1 MTGAG
6 HKSGHAANVAE
17 AHRKAEL
24 AREQEELLSSRKGK
38 GRGEDELDA
47 REVKLLDEL
56 RRSLTPQAL
65 LGRGG
70 GALAST
76 SGKSNS
82 NNDARAKGIVTT
94 AIPNRKSMLKKS
106 AEVHAEKEEKRE
118 KKEKKKKKKR
128 EREEDEEED
137 EEEEEEERK
146 EAKETTKAKTK
157 TYLSKAERKRLK
169 KMKQQQQQ
177 QQQQQRNAT
186 NNDNS

>member
-65 LGRGG
+65 LGKGV

-76 SGKSNS
+76 SGKSYDN
-82 NNDARAKGIVTT
+82 ARAKGIIITT
-94 AIPNRKSMLKKS
+94 AIPNRKSMLKS
-106 AEVHAEKEEKRE
+106 AEVVHAEKE
-118 KKEKKKKKKR
+118 KKEKKKKKKKR
-128 EREEDEEED
+128 DREEED
-137 EEEEEEERK
+137 EDEEERK
-146 EAKETTKAKTK
+146 EAKETTKTKTK

-169 KMKQQQQQ
+169 KKKQQQL
-177 QQQQQRNAT
+177 
-186 NNDNS
+186 

>member
-65 LGRGG
+65 LGGGG

-106 AEVHAEKEEKRE
+106 AEVHAEKEEKRKKE
-118 KKEKKKKKKR
+118 KKKKKKKKR
-128 EREEDEEED
+128 EREEDEED
-137 EEEEEEERK
+137 EEEEERK

-169 KMKQQQQQ
+169 KMKQQQQ
-177 QQQQQRNAT
+177 RNAT

>member
-65 LGRGG
+65 LGKGV

-76 SGKSNS
+76 SGKSN
-82 NNDARAKGIVTT
+82 NTNATRAKGIVTT
-94 AIPNRKSMLKKS
+94 AIPNRKSMLKS
-106 AEVHAEKEEKRE
+106 AEVVHAEKE
-118 KKEKKKKKKR
+118 KKEKKKKKKKR
-128 EREEDEEED
+128 DREDEED
-137 EEEEEEERK
+137 EEERK
-146 EAKETTKAKTK
+146 EAKETWETTKTK
-157 TYLSKAERKRLK
+157 TYLSRAERKRLK
-169 KMKQQQQQ
+169 KKKQQQL
-177 QQQQQRNAT
+177 
-186 NNDNS
+186 

>member
-106 AEVHAEKEEKRE
+106 AEVHAEKEEKR

-128 EREEDEEED
+128 EREEDEEE

-177 QQQQQRNAT
+177 QQQQRNAT

>member
-82 NNDARAKGIVTT
+82 NNDARAKGMITT

-128 EREEDEEED
+128 DREEDEED
-137 EEEEEEERK
+137 EEEEERK

-177 QQQQQRNAT
+177 QQRNAT

>member
-82 NNDARAKGIVTT
+82 NNEARAKGMITT

-106 AEVHAEKEEKRE
+106 AEVHAEKEEKR

-169 KMKQQQQQ
+169 KMKQQQQ
-177 QQQQQRNAT
+177 RNAT

>member
-76 SGKSNS
+76 SGKSNN
-82 NNDARAKGIVTT
+82 NNDASAKGLITT

-106 AEVHAEKEEKRE
+106 AEVHAEKEEKRKKE
-118 KKEKKKKKKR
+118 KKKKKKKKR
-128 EREEDEEED
+128 EREEDEED
-137 EEEEEEERK
+137 EEEEERK

-169 KMKQQQQQ
+169 KMKQQQQ
-177 QQQQQRNAT
+177 RNAT

>member
-65 LGRGG
+65 LGKGV

-76 SGKSNS
+76 SGKSN
-82 NNDARAKGIVTT
+82 NNNATRAKGIVTT
-94 AIPNRKSMLKKS
+94 AIPNRKSMLKS
-106 AEVHAEKEEKRE
+106 AEVVHAEKE
-118 KKEKKKKKKR
+118 KKEKKKKKKKR
-128 EREEDEEED
+128 DREDEED
-137 EEEEEEERK
+137 EEERK
-146 EAKETTKAKTK
+146 EAKETWETTKTK
-157 TYLSKAERKRLK
+157 TYLSRAERKRLK
-169 KMKQQQQQ
+169 KKKQQQL
-177 QQQQQRNAT
+177 
-186 NNDNS
+186 

>member
-106 AEVHAEKEEKRE
+106 AEVHAEKEEKR
-118 KKEKKKKKKR
+118 KKEKKKKKKKR
-128 EREEDEEED
+128 EREEDEEE

-169 KMKQQQQQ
+169 KMKQQQQ
-177 QQQQQRNAT
+177 RNAT

>member
-106 AEVHAEKEEKRE
+106 AEVHAEKEEKRKKE
-118 KKEKKKKKKR
+118 KKKKKKKKR
-128 EREEDEEED
+128 EREEDEED
-137 EEEEEEERK
+137 EEEEERK

-169 KMKQQQQQ
+169 KMKQQQQ
-177 QQQQQRNAT
+177 RNAT

>member
-65 LGRGG
+65 LGGGG

-94 AIPNRKSMLKKS
+94 AIPNRKSMLKRT
-106 AEVHAEKEEKRE
+106 AEIHAEKEEKR

-128 EREEDEEED
+128 DREE

-146 EAKETTKAKTK
+146 EAKTKTKTK

-169 KMKQQQQQ
+169 KMKQQQQ
-177 QQQQQRNAT
+177 RNAT

>member
-106 AEVHAEKEEKRE
+106 AEVHAEKEEKR

-128 EREEDEEED
+128 EREEDEE

>member
-76 SGKSNS
+76 SGKSN
-82 NNDARAKGIVTT
+82 NTNATRAKGIVTT
-94 AIPNRKSMLKKS
+94 AIPNRKSMLKS
-106 AEVHAEKEEKRE
+106 AEVVHAEKE

-128 EREEDEEED
+128 DREEED
-137 EEEEEEERK
+137 EEEEEERK
-146 EAKETTKAKTK
+146 EAKETTKTK
-157 TYLSKAERKRLK
+157 TYLSRAERKRLK
-169 KMKQQQQQ
+169 KKKQQQL
-177 QQQQQRNAT
+177 
-186 NNDNS
+186 

>member
-65 LGRGG
+65 LGKGV

-76 SGKSNS
+76 SGKSN
-82 NNDARAKGIVTT
+82 NTNATRAKGIVTT
-94 AIPNRKSMLKKS
+94 AIPNRKSMLKS
-106 AEVHAEKEEKRE
+106 AEVVPAEKE
-118 KKEKKKKKKR
+118 KKEKKKKKKKR
-128 EREEDEEED
+128 DREDEED
-137 EEEEEEERK
+137 EEERK
-146 EAKETTKAKTK
+146 EAKETWETTKTK
-157 TYLSKAERKRLK
+157 TYLSRAERKRLK
-169 KMKQQQQQ
+169 KKKQQQL
-177 QQQQQRNAT
+177 
-186 NNDNS
+186 

>member
-106 AEVHAEKEEKRE
+106 AEVHAEKEEKR

>member
-106 AEVHAEKEEKRE
+106 AEVHAEKEEKR

-128 EREEDEEED
+128 EREEDEEE

-169 KMKQQQQQ
+169 KMKQQQQ
-177 QQQQQRNAT
+177 RNAT

>member
-65 LGRGG
+65 LGGGG

-128 EREEDEEED
+128 EREEDEEE

-169 KMKQQQQQ
+169 KMKQQQQ
-177 QQQQQRNAT
+177 RNAT

>member
-106 AEVHAEKEEKRE
+106 AEVHAEKEEKR

-177 QQQQQRNAT
+177 QQQQRNAT

>member
-65 LGRGG
+65 LGKGV

-76 SGKSNS
+76 SGKSN
-82 NNDARAKGIVTT
+82 NTNATRAKGIVTT
-94 AIPNRKSMLKKS
+94 AIPNRKSMLKS
-106 AEVHAEKEEKRE
+106 AEVVHAEKE
-118 KKEKKKKKKR
+118 KKEKKKKKKKRDR
-128 EREEDEEED
+128 EDEEDEEE
-137 EEEEEEERK
+137 RK
-146 EAKETTKAKTK
+146 AAKETWETTKTK
-157 TYLSKAERKRLK
+157 TYLSRAERKRLK
-169 KMKQQQQQ
+169 KKKQQQL
-177 QQQQQRNAT
+177 
-186 NNDNS
+186 

>member
-65 LGRGG
+65 LGRGV

-76 SGKSNS
+76 SGKSNDT
-82 NNDARAKGIVTT
+82 NATRAKGIIVTT
-94 AIPNRKSMLKKS
+94 AIPNRKSMLKS
-106 AEVHAEKEEKRE
+106 AEVVHAEKE
-118 KKEKKKKKKR
+118 KKEKKKKKKKKKKKR
-128 EREEDEEED
+128 DREEEEED
-137 EEEEEEERK
+137 EDEERK
-146 EAKETTKAKTK
+146 EAKETTKTK

-169 KMKQQQQQ
+169 KKKQQQL
-177 QQQQQRNAT
+177 
-186 NNDNS
+186 

>member
-65 LGRGG
+65 LGKGV

-76 SGKSNS
+76 SGKSDNT
-82 NNDARAKGIVTT
+82 NATRAKGIVTT
-94 AIPNRKSMLKKS
+94 AIPNRKSMLKS
-106 AEVHAEKEEKRE
+106 AEVVHAEKE

-128 EREEDEEED
+128 DREDEED
-137 EEEEEEERK
+137 EEERK
-146 EAKETTKAKTK
+146 EAKETWETTKTK
-157 TYLSKAERKRLK
+157 TYLSRAERKRLK
-169 KMKQQQQQ
+169 KKKQQQL
-177 QQQQQRNAT
+177 
-186 NNDNS
+186 

>member
-106 AEVHAEKEEKRE
+106 AEVHAEKEEKRK

-128 EREEDEEED
+128 EREEDE

-169 KMKQQQQQ
+169 KMKQQQQ
-177 QQQQQRNAT
+177 RNAT

>member
-106 AEVHAEKEEKRE
+106 AEVHAEKEEKR

-177 QQQQQRNAT
+177 QQQRNAT

>member
-65 LGRGG
+65 LGKGV

-76 SGKSNS
+76 SGKSDNT
-82 NNDARAKGIVTT
+82 NATRAKGIVTT
-94 AIPNRKSMLKKS
+94 AIPNRKSMLKS
-106 AEVHAEKEEKRE
+106 AEVVHAEKE
-118 KKEKKKKKKR
+118 KKEKKKKKKKR
-128 EREEDEEED
+128 DREDEED
-137 EEEEEEERK
+137 EEERK
-146 EAKETTKAKTK
+146 EAKETWETTKTK
-157 TYLSKAERKRLK
+157 TYLSRAERKRLK
-169 KMKQQQQQ
+169 KKKQQQL
-177 QQQQQRNAT
+177 
-186 NNDNS
+186 

>member
-65 LGRGG
+65 LGKGV

-76 SGKSNS
+76 SGKSN
-82 NNDARAKGIVTT
+82 NTNATRAKGIVTT
-94 AIPNRKSMLKKS
+94 AIPNRKSMLKS
-106 AEVHAEKEEKRE
+106 AEVVHAEKE

-128 EREEDEEED
+128 DREEED
-137 EEEEEEERK
+137 EEEEEERK
-146 EAKETTKAKTK
+146 EAKETTKTK
-157 TYLSKAERKRLK
+157 TYLSRAERKRLK
-169 KMKQQQQQ
+169 KKKQQQL
-177 QQQQQRNAT
+177 
-186 NNDNS
+186 

>member
-65 LGRGG
+65 LGRGV

-76 SGKSNS
+76 SGKSDNT
-82 NNDARAKGIVTT
+82 NATRAKGIVTT
-94 AIPNRKSMLKKS
+94 AIPNRKSMLKS
-106 AEVHAEKEEKRE
+106 AEVVHAEKE

-128 EREEDEEED
+128 DREEED
-137 EEEEEEERK
+137 EEEEEERK
-146 EAKETTKAKTK
+146 EAKETTKTK
-157 TYLSKAERKRLK
+157 TYLSRAERKRLK
-169 KMKQQQQQ
+169 KKKQQQL
-177 QQQQQRNAT
+177 
-186 NNDNS
+186 

>member
-65 LGRGG
+65 LGRGV

-76 SGKSNS
+76 SGKSDNT
-82 NNDARAKGIVTT
+82 NATRAKGIVTT
-94 AIPNRKSMLKKS
+94 AIPNRKSMLKS
-106 AEVHAEKEEKRE
+106 AEVVHAEKE
-118 KKEKKKKKKR
+118 KKEKKKKKKKR
-128 EREEDEEED
+128 DREDEED
-137 EEEEEEERK
+137 EEERK
-146 EAKETTKAKTK
+146 EAKETWETTKTK
-157 TYLSKAERKRLK
+157 TYLSRAERKRLK
-169 KMKQQQQQ
+169 KKKQQQL
-177 QQQQQRNAT
+177 
-186 NNDNS
+186 

>member
-106 AEVHAEKEEKRE
+106 AEVHAEKEEKRK

-128 EREEDEEED
+128 EREEDEEE

-169 KMKQQQQQ
+169 KMKQQQQ
-177 QQQQQRNAT
+177 RNAT

>member
-128 EREEDEEED
+128 EREEDEEE

-169 KMKQQQQQ
+169 KMKQQQQ
-177 QQQQQRNAT
+177 RNAT

>member
-65 LGRGG
+65 LGKGV

-76 SGKSNS
+76 SGKSNDT
-82 NNDARAKGIVTT
+82 NATRAKGIVTT
-94 AIPNRKSMLKKS
+94 AIPNRKSMLKS
-106 AEVHAEKEEKRE
+106 AEVVHAEKE
-118 KKEKKKKKKR
+118 KKEKKKKKKKR
-128 EREEDEEED
+128 DREEED
-137 EEEEEEERK
+137 EDEDEERK
-146 EAKETTKAKTK
+146 EAKETTKTK
-157 TYLSKAERKRLK
+157 TYLSRAERKRLK
-169 KMKQQQQQ
+169 KKKQQQL
-177 QQQQQRNAT
+177 
-186 NNDNS
+186 

>member
-65 LGRGG
+65 LGKGV

-76 SGKSNS
+76 SGKSK
-82 NNDARAKGIVTT
+82 NNNARAKGIIITT
-94 AIPNRKSMLKKS
+94 AIPNRKSMLKS
-106 AEVHAEKEEKRE
+106 AEVVHAEKE
-118 KKEKKKKKKR
+118 KKEKKKKKKKR
-128 EREEDEEED
+128 DREEEEED
-137 EEEEEEERK
+137 EEEERK
-146 EAKETTKAKTK
+146 EAKETTKTK

-169 KMKQQQQQ
+169 KKKQQQL
-177 QQQQQRNAT
+177 
-186 NNDNS
+186 

>member
-65 LGRGG
+65 LGRGV

-76 SGKSNS
+76 SGKSN
-82 NNDARAKGIVTT
+82 NTNATRAKGIIITT
-94 AIPNRKSMLKKS
+94 AIPNRKSMLKS
-106 AEVHAEKEEKRE
+106 AEVVHAEKE
-118 KKEKKKKKKR
+118 KKEKKKKKKKR
-128 EREEDEEED
+128 DREEED
-137 EEEEEEERK
+137 EDEDEERK
-146 EAKETTKAKTK
+146 EAKETTKTK
-157 TYLSKAERKRLK
+157 TYLSRAERKRLK
-169 KMKQQQQQ
+169 KKKQQQL
-177 QQQQQRNAT
+177 
-186 NNDNS
+186 

>member
-47 REVKLLDEL
+47 REVKLLYEL

-65 LGRGG
+65 LGKGV

-76 SGKSNS
+76 SGKSYDN
-82 NNDARAKGIVTT
+82 ARAKGIIITT
-94 AIPNRKSMLKKS
+94 AIPNRKSMLKS
-106 AEVHAEKEEKRE
+106 AEVVHAEKE
-118 KKEKKKKKKR
+118 KKEKKKKKKKR
-128 EREEDEEED
+128 DREEED
-137 EEEEEEERK
+137 EDEEERK
-146 EAKETTKAKTK
+146 EAKETTKTKTK

-169 KMKQQQQQ
+169 KKKQQQL
-177 QQQQQRNAT
+177 
-186 NNDNS
+186 

>member
-128 EREEDEEED
+128 EREEDEED
-137 EEEEEEERK
+137 EEEEERK

-169 KMKQQQQQ
+169 KMKQQQQ
-177 QQQQQRNAT
+177 RNAT

>member
-65 LGRGG
+65 LGKGV

-76 SGKSNS
+76 SGKSN
-82 NNDARAKGIVTT
+82 NNNATRAKGIVTT
-94 AIPNRKSMLKKS
+94 AIPNRKSMLKS
-106 AEVHAEKEEKRE
+106 AEVVHAEKE
-118 KKEKKKKKKR
+118 KKEKKKKKKKR
-128 EREEDEEED
+128 DREEED
-137 EEEEEEERK
+137 EEEEEERK
-146 EAKETTKAKTK
+146 EAKETTKTK

-169 KMKQQQQQ
+169 KKKQQQL
-177 QQQQQRNAT
+177 
-186 NNDNS
+186 

>member
-65 LGRGG
+65 LGGGG

-76 SGKSNS
+76 NGKSNNS
-82 NNDARAKGIVTT
+82 NDARAKGIVTT
-94 AIPNRKSMLKKS
+94 AIPNRKSMLKRT
-106 AEVHAEKEEKRE
+106 AEIHAEKEEKR

-128 EREEDEEED
+128 DREEE

-146 EAKETTKAKTK
+146 EAKTKTKTK

-169 KMKQQQQQ
+169 KKK

-186 NNDNS
+186 NSDNS

>member
-65 LGRGG
+65 LGRGV

-76 SGKSNS
+76 SGKSNDT
-82 NNDARAKGIVTT
+82 NATRAKGIVTT
-94 AIPNRKSMLKKS
+94 AIPNRKSMLKS
-106 AEVHAEKEEKRE
+106 AEVVHAEKE

-128 EREEDEEED
+128 DREEED
-137 EEEEEEERK
+137 EDEDEERK
-146 EAKETTKAKTK
+146 EAKETTKTK

-169 KMKQQQQQ
+169 KKKQQQL
-177 QQQQQRNAT
+177 
-186 NNDNS
+186 

>member
-65 LGRGG
+65 LGKGV

-76 SGKSNS
+76 SGKSN
-82 NNDARAKGIVTT
+82 NTNATRAKGIVTT
-94 AIPNRKSMLKKS
+94 AIPNRKSMLKS
-106 AEVHAEKEEKRE
+106 AEVVHAEKE

-128 EREEDEEED
+128 DREEED
-137 EEEEEEERK
+137 EDEEERK
-146 EAKETTKAKTK
+146 EAKETTKTK

-169 KMKQQQQQ
+169 KKKQQQL
-177 QQQQQRNAT
+177 
-186 NNDNS
+186 

>member
-76 SGKSNS
+76 SGKSN
-82 NNDARAKGIVTT
+82 NNNEARAKGIVTT

-106 AEVHAEKEEKRE
+106 AEVHAEKEEKR
-118 KKEKKKKKKR
+118 KKEKKKKKKKR
-128 EREEDEEED
+128 EREEDE

-177 QQQQQRNAT
+177 QQRNAT

>member
-65 LGRGG
+65 LGKGV

-76 SGKSNS
+76 SGKSN
-82 NNDARAKGIVTT
+82 NNNATRAKGIVTT
-94 AIPNRKSMLKKS
+94 AIPNRKSMLKS
-106 AEVHAEKEEKRE
+106 AEVVHAEKE

-128 EREEDEEED
+128 DREDEED
-137 EEEEEEERK
+137 EEERK
-146 EAKETTKAKTK
+146 EAKETWETTKTK
-157 TYLSKAERKRLK
+157 TYLSRAERKRLK
-169 KMKQQQQQ
+169 KKKQQQL
-177 QQQQQRNAT
+177 
-186 NNDNS
+186 